1 MPNAHPL
8 NPKKDKH
15 MDCNTFGCLRLMQ
28 TERASDLVQ
37 RLRDT
42 ATKGVSVWG
51 ELQLEAATA
60 IAALQWAV
68 NQQANLVEKCM
79 IAMNE
84 NADLGKKA
92 EDERDQLK
100 LRIAELE
107 AQRPAVLFNP
117 TNNTF
122 YKVVDGHTP
131 EVKWPHGTYF
141 RGAPIPEVFERYYR
155 AAGAQPKAQEPKAN
169 LITEQQAIELAV
181 ATGFCLDNNAKT
193 LYLAFDHEIH
203 EFAVK
208 VIAHD
213 RAQRAEV
220 VA

>member
-1 MPNAHPL
+1 MPLPFPIHPQ
-8 NPKKDKH
+8 KDKH
-15 MDCNTFGCLRLMQ
+15 TDCNRAGCLRLMQ
-28 TERASDLVQ
+28 AAPASNLVQ

-42 ATKGVSVWG
+42 ANKGVSVWG

-60 IAALQWAV
+60 IDALKLAV

-122 YKVVDGHTP
+122 YRVVDGHTP

-155 AAGAQPKAQEPKAN
+155 AAGAQPKTQEPTEN
-169 LITEQQAIELAV
+169 HITEQQAIELAV

-208 VIAHD
+208 VITHD

-220 VA
+220 IA